1 MPPERSRRI
10 TTEEHTAMILHKII
24 QLLTE
29 RKAVRESF
37 TKNLKTKNPNPSLNW
52 NLDFKYWNFK
62 KFSLIQ
68 NLR

>member
-1 MPPERSRRI
+1 MPPEPSRRI

-37 TKNLKTKNPNPSLNW
+37 TKNLKTK
-52 NLDFKYWNFK
+52 K
-62 KFSLIQ
+62 IQ
-68 NLR
+68 IPV